1 MPSICLEARKM
12 LPTLPTKEISLL
24 LDFRETPPKIEAFRL
39 QNLASRFPEF
49 SLPDVNSR
57 NKKIACYSLHA
68 QGVTWYMMCEGMEV
82 PMMYDLLEALLRH
95 QPGSIELQKVLNV
108 VETISQK
115 YHEMEAMVHS
125 DFLLFLTDEGCPH
138 WSSVDAKELIR
149 NYPNVRSCLFPST
162 FG

>member
-1 MPSICLEARKM
+1 MSSICLEARRR
-12 LPTLPTKEISLL
+12 LPTLPTEQISLL

-39 QNLASRFPEF
+39 QDLASRFREF

-57 NKKIACYSLHA
+57 NKKIACYSLHS

-82 PMMYDLLEALLRH
+82 PMMYDLLEAMLRH
-95 QPGSIELQKVLNV
+95 RPGSSEVQKAVNV

-125 DFLLFLTDEGCPH
+125 DFLLFLTDGGCPH
-138 WSSVDAKELIR
+138 WSSVDAKKLIR
-149 NYPNVRSCLFPST
+149 NYPNVHSCLFPSN

>member
-1 MPSICLEARKM
+1 MLSICLEARRR
-12 LPTLPTKEISLL
+12 LPTLPTEEISLL

-57 NKKIACYSLHA
+57 NKNIACYSLHA
-68 QGVTWYMMCEGMEV
+68 QGVTRYMMCEGMEV

-95 QPGSIELQKVLNV
+95 RLGSIELQEVLNV

-115 YHEMEAMVHS
+115 YHEMEAMVYS
-125 DFLLFLTDEGCPH
+125 DFLLFLRDEGCLH
-138 WSSVDAKELIR
+138 WSSVDAKDLIR
-149 NYPNVRSCLFPST
+149 NYPTVHSCLFPAT